1 MRVSNI
7 IRVCASISCRPKSS
21 KITAK
26 NGAYPPT
33 QNGHTRS
40 LFEWSLSRH
49 EALQQDAR
57 AVINRNVTCRAWVTG
72 YYIVEYE
79 QNGNDR
85 AKYGEQLL
93 SNLSKRLGEKSFSHT
108 NLKSYRK
115 FYLLYP
121 ELNSTIAGF
130 VTDRFT
136 CNMQIIKSL
145 QLSAKSQ
152 SVIDQLVLKKAGS
165 WYMPHGFMICGW
177 IRHAECLTC
186 RFLRTFHETSL
197 HCG

>member
-1 MRVSNI
+1 
-7 IRVCASISCRPKSS
+7 
-21 KITAK
+21 
-26 NGAYPPT
+26 
-33 QNGHTRS
+33 
-40 LFEWSLSRH
+40 
-49 EALQQDAR
+49 
-57 AVINRNVTCRAWVTG
+57 VTCRAWVTG

-93 SNLSKRLGEKSFSHT
+93 SNLSKRLGEKSFGISS
-108 NLKSYRK
+108 LKNYRK

-121 ELNSTIAGF
+121 ELNFTISGYIA
-130 VTDRFT
+130 DRFAG
-136 CNMQIIKSL
+136 NERIINKMQFL
-145 QLSAKSQ
+145 QKSQ

-165 WYMPHGFMICGW
+165 WYMPHGFMIRGW